1 MRKGMFG
8 RMPLWGKVVPIIA
21 LAAGIAAAVAGS
33 GIMGDNLVK
42 VQDPIIVDSVTAGG
56 ATGVTFNDDLSFEV
70 TAETYPG
77 ETYDLTIGVT
87 NLTGVAQ
94 THRLSLVYPDGFR
107 FSRVQ
112 VDQGAGMVLTD
123 GFRFSRVQVDQGAG
137 MVLTQEDPSNFVFT
151 VDADTTASMEI
162 DVEVLPQV
170 LPGWYTING
179 ETEALETDL
188 SNVG

>member
-8 RMPLWGKVVPIIA
+8 RIPLWGKVVPIIA
-21 LAAGIAAAVAGS
+21 LAAGITAAVAGS

-42 VQDPIIVDSVTAGG
+42 VQDPIIVASVVAAGS
-56 ATGVTFNDDLSFEV
+56 TGVTFNDALSFEV

-77 ETYDLTIGVT
+77 ETYNLTIGVT
-87 NLTGVAQ
+87 NLTSVNQ

-107 FSRVQ
+107 FSRVAL
-112 VDQGAGMVLTD
+112 DQDSGMI
-123 GFRFSRVQVDQGAG
+123 
-137 MVLTQEDPSNFVFT
+137 LTQEDPSNFVFT
-151 VDADTTASMEI
+151 VDALTTASMEI

-170 LPGWYTING
+170 LPGWYTISG

>member
-8 RMPLWGKVVPIIA
+8 RIPLWGKVVPIIA

-42 VQDPIIVDSVTAGG
+42 VQDPIIVDSVFA
-56 ATGVTFNDDLSFEV
+56 ANAEGVTFNDALSFEV

-77 ETYDLTIGVT
+77 ETYDLEIRVT
-87 NLTGVAQ
+87 NRTNVNQ

-107 FSRVQ
+107 FSRVAL
-112 VDQGAGMVLTD
+112 DQDSGMT
-123 GFRFSRVQVDQGAG
+123 
-137 MVLTQEDPSNFVFT
+137 LTQEDPSNFVFT
-151 VDADTTASMEI
+151 ITDDDTASMFIE
-162 DVEVLPQV
+162 VEVLPQV
-170 LPGWYTING
+170 LPGWYTISG

-188 SNVG
+188 TNVG

>member
-94 THRLSLVYPDGFR
+94 THRLSPVYP
-107 FSRVQ
+107 
-112 VDQGAGMVLTD
+112 D

>member
-1 MRKGMFG
+1 MTTS
-8 RMPLWGKVVPIIA
+8 A
-21 LAAGIAAAVAGS
+21 
-33 GIMGDNLVK
+33 
-42 VQDPIIVDSVTAGG
+42 
-56 ATGVTFNDDLSFEV
+56 FEV

-112 VDQGAGMVLTD
+112 VDQGAGT
-123 GFRFSRVQVDQGAG
+123 
-137 MVLTQEDPSNFVFT
+137 VLTQEDPSNFVFT